1 MRIQELEVP
10 VEQLRLRCDPSAWT
24 FETTEELPSL
34 EAPIGQERAL
44 AALEFGLRTQND
56 GFHVFVTG
64 PAGTGRTFV
73 VRKYLEAFA
82 PGQPTPPDWC
92 YLHNFQDPD
101 RPLGVQLPAGRG
113 RALAGDLERFVEAC
127 RAEIPKA
134 FESDSYR
141 QRREAIHERFSGERE
156 QALAAAGE
164 RARQLGF
171 LLEMTPTGIA
181 TIPLRGDRPMPAEEF
196 EKLSEAEREEMGRR
210 AEQVEAEV
218 AGALRAIHASQ
229 KQEAEATDALNKEV
243 AAFAVGHL
251 IDDLSDDYRDLPRV
265 QQHLAEIR
273 EDVLKHF
280 HDFLPQ
286 EVPQGPALAMLQA
299 HREEVFSRYQVN
311 VFVDNSQT
319 KGAPVV
325 FETNPAYYNLLGR
338 AEYRAQFGAMVTDF
352 MMVKTGALQR
362 ANGGY
367 LVLEAMD
374 LLRSPLAW
382 EALTRS
388 LRSHEARIENL
399 AEQYGLIPTAT
410 LKPEPIPL
418 AVKVILIGEPLLYHL
433 LYLADP
439 DLRELFRV
447 RADFDAEVAR
457 TPETIDGT
465 ARLLATL
472 CRERGLRPFHR
483 SAVARFIEHSS
494 RLREHQGKLSA
505 QLREIAGLA
514 GEADFWAAQENSP
527 HVMASHLERAIA
539 QHEYRSNLIEEKIQE
554 QIQEGTLLIDV
565 ERRVVGQVNG
575 LSVYD
580 LGDYVFARPTRV
592 TARTS
597 LGARGVVNIE
607 REAELS
613 GKVHSKGVL
622 ILAGYLAGKFAQEKP
637 LALSASLTFEQSYGE
652 VEGDSAS
659 SAELYALLSSLAEAP
674 LRQDVAVTGSV
685 NQHGEIQPVGGVTHK
700 IEGFFQ
706 VCRARGLT
714 GEQGVIIPAANVR
727 HLALREEVV
736 RAVSEGKFRV
746 WAIRHV
752 DEGIEILTGIPAG
765 ERQPDGTYPAES
777 IYGRADAR
785 LRRSAEHLKEFGLP
799 ERAAETPG
807 RRGSA
812 GKAVDS

>member
-1 MRIQELEVP
+1 MEIHELEVP
-10 VEQLRLRCDPSAWT
+10 VEQLRARYDPSLLT
-24 FETTEELPSL
+24 FETTDELPSL
-34 EAPIGQERAL
+34 TAPVGQERAL

-73 VRKYLEAFA
+73 VRKYLGAFA

-101 RPLGVQLPAGRG
+101 RPATIELPAGRG
-113 RALAGDLERFVEAC
+113 RALARDLERFIETC
-127 RAEIPKA
+127 RAEVPKA
-134 FESDSYR
+134 FESESYR
-141 QRREAIHERFSGERE
+141 QSREAIHERFGTARE
-156 QALAAAGE
+156 QVLGAAGE

-171 LLEMTPTGIA
+171 LLEVTPTGIA
-181 TIPLRGDRPMPAEEF
+181 TIPLRGDRPMPPEAF
-196 EKLSEAEREEMGRR
+196 EQLSEAEREEIRRR
-210 AEQVEAEV
+210 AEQVETEV

-229 KQEAEATDALNKEV
+229 KEESAAADALNKEV
-243 AAFAVGHL
+243 ATFAVGHL
-251 IDDLSDDYRDLPRV
+251 IDDLADDYEDLPRV
-265 QQHLAEIR
+265 QQHLGEIR
-273 EDVLKHF
+273 EDLLKHF

-286 EVPQGPALAMLQA
+286 EAPQGPALAMLQA
-299 HREEVFSRYQVN
+299 HREELFSRYQVN

-319 KGAPVV
+319 NGAPVV
-325 FETNPAYYNLLGR
+325 FESNPAYYNLLGR
-338 AEYRAQFGAMVTDF
+338 AEYRSQFGAMVTDF
-352 MMVKTGALQR
+352 TMVKAGALQR

-367 LVLEAMD
+367 LVLEVMD

-382 EALTRS
+382 EALARS
-388 LRSHEARIENL
+388 LRSREARIENL

-447 RADFDAEVAR
+447 RADFDDEVAR
-457 TPETIDGT
+457 TPETIEGT

-472 CRERGLRPFHR
+472 CRERGFRPLHR
-483 SAVARFIEHSS
+483 TAVARFLEHSS

-505 QLREIAGLA
+505 QLRELESLA
-514 GEADFWAAQENSP
+514 GEADFWAAQGNSP
-527 HVMASHLERAIA
+527 TVMADHVERAIS
-539 QHEYRSNLIEEKIQE
+539 QHEYRSSLIEEKIQE
-554 QIQEGTLLIDV
+554 QLQEGTLLIDV
-565 ERRVVGQVNG
+565 EHRVVGQVNG

-580 LGDYVFARPTRV
+580 LGDHVFARPTRV

-622 ILAGYLAGKFAQEKP
+622 ILSGYLAGKFAQDKP

-659 SAELYALLSSLAEAP
+659 SAELYALLSSLANVP

-700 IEGFFQ
+700 IEGFFH

-714 GEQGVIIPAANVR
+714 GKQGVIIPAANVR

-736 RAVSEGKFRV
+736 RAVSEGKFHV
-746 WAIRHV
+746 WAIRSV
-752 DEGIEILTGIPAG
+752 EEGIEILTGISAG
-765 ERQPDGTYPAES
+765 ERGADGAYPTES
-777 IYGRADAR
+777 LYGRADAA
-785 LRRSAEHLKEFGLP
+785 LRRSAECLKEFGAP
-799 ERAAETPG
+799 TRGAE
-807 RRGSA
+807 
-812 GKAVDS
+812 GKDRIP